1 MIPKQKRVI
10 SPQGF
15 WLNPM
20 SPRRAEGEALAA
32 GLPAVI
38 GLLCRYICII
48 YVYTLRIYIYIYVYY
63 SVTELSERAME
74 RERKR
79 EREMYDVCIIYIY
92 LCVQYIYIYHAGSIS
107 VYVCVYVLF
116 NHLF

>member
-48 YVYTLRIYIYIYVYY
+48 YVYTLRIYICVYY